1 MTRRKLNVYLGNV
14 QLLRNLGLMIKAF
27 EFAIAVVSEKLVNEN
42 DIRLNLV
49 KMDDFSQYL
58 HGNPNKVE

>member
-27 EFAIAVVSEKLVNEN
+27 EFAIAVVSEKLVNER

-49 KMDDFSQYL
+49 KMDDFSR
-58 HGNPNKVE
+58 